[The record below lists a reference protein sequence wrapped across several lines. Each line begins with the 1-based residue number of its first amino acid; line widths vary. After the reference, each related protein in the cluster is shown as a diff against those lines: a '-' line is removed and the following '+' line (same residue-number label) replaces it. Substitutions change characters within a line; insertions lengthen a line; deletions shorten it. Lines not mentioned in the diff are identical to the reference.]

1 MTMENIK
8 ATEKDGT
15 STENKIQQ
23 QMFLWFVNNY
33 SLKDNIKGIF
43 ASVPNDSKDAKEQMR
58 KKATGMKVGHA
69 DFNVYLPN
77 GKVLMFEVKTPIGKQ
92 SDHQKR
98 FELEVKGLGF
108 EYYIVRSLEEFKNII
123 ETKWLT

>member
-23 QMFLWFVNNY
+23 EMFIWFNNTY
-33 SLKDNIKGIF
+33 TINKLGIF

-77 GKVLMFEVKTPIGKQ
+77 GKVLMFEVKTLIGKQ

-98 FELEVKGLGF
+98 FELEMKYLGF

>member
-1 MTMENIK
+1 
-8 ATEKDGT
+8 
-15 STENKIQQ
+15 
-23 QMFLWFVNNY
+23 
-33 SLKDNIKGIF
+33 
-43 ASVPNDSKDAKEQMR
+43 MR

-69 DFNVYLPN
+69 DFNVYLPK

-98 FELEVKGLGF
+98 FELEVKELGF

-123 ETKWLT
+123 ETR

>member
-1 MTMENIK
+1 MGLQSIKNERIMTDK
-8 ATEKDGT
+8 
-15 STENKIQQ
+15 TENKIQQ
-23 QMFLWFVNNY
+23 EMFIWFNNTY
-33 SLKDNIKGIF
+33 TINKLGIF
-43 ASVPNDSKDAKEQMR
+43 ASVPNDSKDAKKQMR

-98 FELEVKGLGF
+98 FELEVKCLGF
-108 EYYIVRSLEEFKNII
+108 EYYIVRSLEDFKNII
-123 ETKWLT
+123 ETR

>member
-1 MTMENIK
+1 MENTK
-8 ATEKDGT
+8 VTKTDGT

-23 QMFLWFVNNY
+23 SMYIWFNNNY
-33 SLKDNIKGIF
+33 TVNGLGLF

-69 DFNVYLPN
+69 DFNIYLPN
-77 GKVLMFEVKTPIGKQ
+77 GKTLFFEVKTPIGKQ

-98 FELEVKGLGF
+98 FENEVNNLGF
-108 EYYIVRSLEEFKNII
+108 KYFLVRSLDEFKKII
-123 ETKWLT
+123 KLATQN